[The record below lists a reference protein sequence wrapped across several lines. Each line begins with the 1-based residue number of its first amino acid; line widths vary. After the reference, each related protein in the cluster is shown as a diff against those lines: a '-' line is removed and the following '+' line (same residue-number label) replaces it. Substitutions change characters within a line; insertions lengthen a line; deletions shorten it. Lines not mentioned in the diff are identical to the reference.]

1 MVQLKKMNQQE
12 RLKHQEKRAY
22 QRKVMEKKS
31 KDSVSRV
38 FEKKGEKERPRV
50 TRGVTT
56 GTKCKL

>member
-1 MVQLKKMNQQE
+1 MNYQE

-38 FEKKGEKERPRV
+38 FERKRRERETKSNER
-50 TRGVTT
+50 VTT